1 MTSLLLLASLAHFPA
16 HAEDLDAFAQ
26 DDLDWED
33 EDEDEDDL
41 DWDDDGTRPDNTAL
55 DPDEDM
61 PADLGE
67 DPLPG
72 DLPSG
77 STGPSLSEDP
87 EWDSD
92 GPSDVGLEAEEPP
105 PRTSAAPPIR
115 PSAVGSTPLADNY
128 PLQITRASL
137 DVIVIELPVLVSQSR
152 AELSEAFWIIGE
164 IYLDGNRIGES
175 RAQVTAAG
183 AAEDSASFIWLK
195 AQAPIIESD
204 GTVEIRLSRQAVG
217 GANQPLFTRSASY

>member
-1 MTSLLLLASLAHFPA
+1 MHSLLLFASLAHFPA
-16 HAEDLDAFAQ
+16 YAGDLDALAQ

-33 EDEDEDDL
+33 EEEDDDL

-61 PADLGE
+61 PADLG
-67 DPLPG
+67 DAPRSDAP
-72 DLPSG
+72 PTG

-92 GPSDVGLEAEEPP
+92 GPADVDLEAEEPQR
-105 PRTSAAPPIR
+105 RTSAAPPVR
-115 PSAVGSTPLADNY
+115 PAAAGRTPLADNY
-128 PLQITRASL
+128 PLQIARASL

-152 AELSEAFWIIGE
+152 AELGEAFWIIGE

-183 AAEDSASFIWLK
+183 AAEDGASFVWLK
-195 AQAPIIESD
+195 SQAPIIESD
-204 GTVEIRLSRQAVG
+204 GTVEIRLSRQASD
-217 GANQPLFTRSASY
+217 GASQPLFTRSAAY

>member
-16 HAEDLDAFAQ
+16 HAENLDAVAQ
-26 DDLDWED
+26 DDLDWE
-33 EDEDEDDL
+33 EEEEEDDL

-67 DPLPG
+67 DPLLGAPPT
-72 DLPSG
+72 DN
-77 STGPSLSEDP
+77 TGPSLSEDP
-87 EWDSD
+87 EWASA
-92 GPSDVGLEAEEPP
+92 GPAAVGLEADEPQ
-105 PRTSAAPPIR
+105 PRTSAAPPVR
-115 PSAVGSTPLADNY
+115 PAAAGRTPLADNY
-128 PLQITRASL
+128 PLQIMRASL

-164 IYLDGNRIGES
+164 IYLDGARIGES
-175 RAQVTAAG
+175 RAQVTAAS

-217 GANQPLFTRSASY
+217 GATQPLFTRSASY